1 MKRSYLKNEI
11 LQLEDILENE
21 LSLPFLVE
29 NIPNE
34 VTLDDTINSKQRIIV
49 LLQEK
54 YDLIIQIPTFP
65 IYKALLNSNV
75 IVENEFFKLI
85 SINQTSYNEEI
96 WELMCENEYSN
107 SWTFFLL
114 KSIENVKFS
123 LPTTSSERILVR
135 EIGRNEIFYFR
146 LELNELTI
154 CKW

>member
-11 LQLEDILENE
+11 LQLEDIFENE

>member
-11 LQLEDILENE
+11 LQLEDIFENE

-34 VTLDDTINSKQRIIV
+34 VTLDDTINSKKRIIV

>member
-11 LQLEDILENE
+11 LQLEDIFENE

-34 VTLDDTINSKQRIIV
+34 VTLDDTINSKKRIIV

-54 YDLIIQIPTFP
+54 YDLIIQLPTFP

-75 IVENEFFKLI
+75 MVENEFFKLI
-85 SINQTSYNEEI
+85 SINQASYNEEI

>member
-11 LQLEDILENE
+11 LQLEDIFENE

-54 YDLIIQIPTFP
+54 YDLIIQLPTFP

-75 IVENEFFKLI
+75 MVENEFFKLI
-85 SINQTSYNEEI
+85 SINQASYNEEI

>member
-34 VTLDDTINSKQRIIV
+34 VTLDDTINSKKRIIV

-54 YDLIIQIPTFP
+54 YDLIIQLPTFP